1 MLKNLLLF
9 ILFANTFAAETPQ
22 YNRGETLFFT
32 KVCNGCHGAS
42 AEGGG
47 SAPKLAGKT
56 TAYLTSKLKYFRNA
70 KVSTQRQEVMVQ
82 FALKLSDENIK
93 DLSYF
98 LSHHKGSDT
107 KDVSS
112 ELLGGFGS

>member
-1 MLKNLLLF
+1 MSKHLFFVVLLTSGLW
-9 ILFANTFAAETPQ
+9 ATDAQ
-22 YNRGETLFFT
+22 YNRGEMLYFS
-32 KVCNGCHGAS
+32 KVCNGCHGSS

-47 SAPKLAGKT
+47 SAPRLAGKT
-56 TAYLTSKLKYFRNA
+56 IPYIKTKLQYFRKA

-82 FALKLSDENIK
+82 FALKLSDENID

-98 LSHHKGSDT
+98 LFHHKGNDT